1 MFNFYFGTIYNG
13 QLYLEHEFLSLA
25 VALESYF
32 DHKYPDY
39 KLMDSGEYRDLRG
52 DIVDGIPDDAEVKD
66 RIENLLTSIGNL
78 PSFRNKLELVVDEFE
93 QVIELFMDWNS
104 TLSQVTDIRHDLAH
118 GLGRDYTSEQMAVTR
133 YRLQLIIECILLNI
147 AGIENESKARILIQ
161 KYQGA
166 DFVDLDLD
174 RPVQD

>member
-1 MFNFYFGTIYNG
+1 
-13 QLYLEHEFLSLA
+13 
-25 VALESYF
+25 
-32 DHKYPDY
+32 
-39 KLMDSGEYRDLRG
+39 
-52 DIVDGIPDDAEVKD
+52 
-66 RIENLLTSIGNL
+66 
-78 PSFRNKLELVVDEFE
+78 
-93 QVIELFMDWNS
+93 MDWNS